1 MVFSST
7 LFVFVFLPLVLLINW
22 AFNLT
27 PRIVFRN
34 TALLLASL
42 LFYTWGEAY
51 YVLIILVSI
60 VLNYFFGRL
69 LGRFGPKHRLIL
81 GLGIAANLSLLIYYK
96 YFNFLVDN
104 LNAVL
109 KLLDISP
116 LQTMPVHL
124 PIGISFFTFQ
134 AISYLA
140 DIYREKVNVQKNP
153 LTMGMYIAM
162 FPQLIAG
169 PIVRYETVEGTLQKR
184 SVNWEDYAAGAK
196 LFIIGLAKKVIIAD
210 TMARAADHIAEL
222 NHGDISTPLAWFFCL
237 AYGLQIFFD
246 FAGYSNM
253 ARGLGRIFGFHFP
266 VNFNQPYSS
275 RSIKEFWRRWHIS
288 LSTWFRDYVYI
299 PLGGNRISNARTYV
313 NLFIV
318 FILTGVWHGASWNFL
333 LWGLIHGLFLILE
346 RIPRIENLLDR
357 SPGIIRHAYVLLVI
371 MPAWVFFRIESIS
384 KAAPIAAHLFFPY
397 FPTPYRPDMLLG
409 YYIDNWFLLV
419 FTAGFIFSLV
429 RWNKFKGRW
438 NVERDNISFVFLE
451 NAALAL
457 LFLFSLAA
465 VISQSYSPFIYFR
478 F

>member
-7 LFVFVFLPLVLLINW
+7 IFVFVFLPLVLLINW
-22 AFNLT
+22 TFNLT
-27 PRIVFRN
+27 HRIAYRN

-51 YVLIILVSI
+51 YVFIILTSI
-60 VLNYFFGRL
+60 VLNYLFGL
-69 LGRFGPKHRLIL
+69 CLHRFGPKHRFIL
-81 GLGIAANLSLLIYYK
+81 GLGITANLSLLVYYK

-104 LNAVL
+104 FNAVL
-109 KLLDISP
+109 KLADTPP
-116 LQTMPVHL
+116 LNNSPVHL

-134 AISYLA
+134 AISYLV
-140 DIYREKVNVQKNP
+140 DVYRRKVNVQKNP
-153 LTMGMYIAM
+153 LTMGLYISM

-169 PIVRYETVEGTLQKR
+169 PIVRYETVEDALQKR
-184 SVNWEDYAAGAK
+184 SAAWEDYAAGAK

-210 TMARAADHIAEL
+210 TMARAVDHIADL
-222 NHGDISTPLAWFFCL
+222 NPGEISTPLAWLFSL

-299 PLGGNRISNARTYV
+299 PLGGNRISSARTYL

-318 FILTGVWHGASWNFL
+318 FILTGIWHGASWNFL
-333 LWGLIHGLFLILE
+333 LWGLIHGTFLILE
-346 RIPRIENLLDR
+346 RFPRLENFLAGC
-357 SPGIIRHAYVLLVI
+357 PGFIRNAYVLLIV
-371 MPAWVFFRIESIS
+371 MPAWVFFRVESIS
-384 KAAPIAAHLFFPY
+384 QAAPIAVHLFIPY
-397 FPTPYRPDMLLG
+397 FPNPSRPDMLPG
-409 YYIDNWFLLV
+409 YYLDNWFILT
-419 FTAGFIFSLV
+419 FIAGFILSLV
-429 RWNKFKGRW
+429 RWDQFKGHWHSAR
-438 NVERDNISFVFLE
+438 EKFLFFCLE
-451 NAALAL
+451 NAGLML

-465 VISQSYSPFIYFR
+465 VISKSYSPFIYFR